1 MTVYKVVNEDGT
13 QISQELANQVGRRNH
28 LFANAVH
35 GRELNSPTAWNC
47 EVPEDEGPV

>member
-1 MTVYKVVNEDGT
+1 MAVYKEVNADET

-35 GRELNSPTAWNC
+35 GRELNSPTAWDC
-47 EVPEDEGPV
+47 EVFEDEGPV